1 MKKILCLA
9 LFLAGIFC
17 SSVSALGIN
26 EIKNKGFVSIS
37 TNADFEPFEYRE
49 DSEIV
54 GIDIDISKKIAES
67 LGVNLKINDVSFD
80 AVVLELSNKN
90 CDFAVA
96 AMSASEEKSKSV
108 DFSVPYY
115 TAKQEIVVLNS
126 SSIKSGSPCC
136 HRLKQRCKDSFSN
149 RHTAKITK
157 EKESGGYCN

>member
-115 TAKQEIVVLNS
+115 TARQEIICINQT
-126 SSIKSGSPCC
+126 I
-136 HRLKQRCKDSFSN
+136 N
-149 RHTAKITK
+149 
-157 EKESGGYCN
+157 